1 MMKDSI
7 PSGSLTQHEVRV
19 SAAIIQQRHAQF
31 LEDGISLNAK
41 AALEKLKDELGIS
54 KTSTSP
60 GD

>member
-7 PSGSLTQHEVRV
+7 PSEPLTSQEVRD

-41 AALEKLKDELGIS
+41 SALEKLKDELGIS
-54 KTSTSP
+54 KPPTSP